1 MATDDCVFS
10 HVNTTLVSLCNGN
23 ARNRT
28 VNRGE
33 VRRGISQLVK
43 DCSLD
48 GGFTGIH
55 AVNNLTFAAYGV
67 GGVSLAPP
75 PGGNPPDVPGSRRS
89 SRLTKRDCAVAYDG
103 VPHFDCEWKN
113 KMNEDGTCGQIT
125 PENNKCQTFCE
136 LRRTGFFGHEERA
149 PGPGG
154 SQQAPGVKPELTKGH
169 ETSISNGFSIG
180 VDGIFKDAIGAG
192 VSYASYSITLTD
204 EVENPGFNHRWVFFP
219 KLIESCG
226 TLSRTTYSAPTPCT
240 GLHCTGL
247 PADDADC
254 IGELETVSN
263 VCSLVPKLDDEGN
276 PELAWAVRYE
286 DEAGNAKPFEE
297 QHSSYQNVCRN
308 TADPD
313 NDGEN
318 ECSNHIPALMLA
330 LNYELLEAAT
340 NAQS

>member
-1 MATDDCVFS
+1 MAKDDCIFS

-43 DCSLD
+43 DCNLD

-67 GGVSLAPP
+67 GGVILAPP

-136 LRRTGFFGHEERA
+136 LRRTGFYGHEERA

-226 TLSRTTYSAPTPCT
+226 TLSRKTYSAPTPCT

-254 IGELETVSN
+254 IGELETVSS
-263 VCSLVPKLDDEGN
+263 VCSLVPKLDGEGN

-330 LNYELLEAAT
+330 LNYEMLEAAT